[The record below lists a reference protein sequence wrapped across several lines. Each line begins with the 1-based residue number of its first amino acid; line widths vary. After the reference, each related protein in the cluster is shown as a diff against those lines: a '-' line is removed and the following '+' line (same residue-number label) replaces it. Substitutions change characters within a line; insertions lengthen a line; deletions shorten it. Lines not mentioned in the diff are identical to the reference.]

1 MLLKLYL
8 LGFYKAA
15 LLPPPANILFK
26 VPFFGV
32 GEEEVTVFLAS
43 KASNLEEGLLFAIY
57 YKTKYP
63 YHKSVTTTSL
73 SVIPV

>member
-15 LLPPPANILFK
+15 PLPPANILFK